1 MTVQPGQ
8 REFENLRRLL
18 DMARQEDLGAGDVTG
33 AMLGPLAAATGR
45 LVARDEVVLCGG
57 VFLETICRAY
67 DPLITAQVRVPDG
80 QRADPGTTLGTL
92 NGPAEAVLAAERV
105 VLNFL
110 QHLSGIATE
119 TRKYVDAVAGTGA
132 EIYDTRKT
140 VPGWRWLEKYAV
152 RCGGGRNHRMG
163 LHDAVLIK
171 DNHLAVLAG
180 SGGGDPIAA
189 LADRFDKVRAKLG
202 PGGFIE
208 IEADTLEQ
216 FDAALASGADI
227 IMLDNMSPGEMA
239 RAVERRN
246 RPGAGAKVVL
256 EASGRITLDNVRAVA
271 EAGVERIAV
280 GAITHSAPAVD
291 IALDIEVE
299 Q

>member
-33 AMLGPLAAATGR
+33 AMLGPLAAAVGR

-67 DPLITAQVRVPDG
+67 DPLISAQVRVPDG
-80 QRADPGTTLGTL
+80 QRAGPGTTLGTL

-105 VLNFL
+105 V
-110 QHLSGIATE
+110 Q
-119 TRKYVDAVAGTGA
+119 
-132 EIYDTRKT
+132 IYDTRKT
-140 VPGWRWLEKYAV
+140 TPGWRWLEKYAV

-208 IEADTLEQ
+208 VEADTLEQ

-280 GAITHSAPAVD
+280 GAITHSAPAAD
-291 IALDIEVE
+291 IALDIEAE